1 MEPQSLRPRR
11 VDTQIGRLTMR
22 ELVAQYLSRSISR
35 RRFVNGLTKAGLTA
49 TAAQSVLGAVTSV
62 SFAQEGSPAPYVP
75 QGNATTPIPYL
86 PNNRETPAPG
96 AAPAVAGVKPFQG
109 TGGAALAEQ
118 LIACGVKYVFGN
130 SAREDAQFY
139 EALVDRPQLKYV
151 LTPHEGPGAA
161 MAAGY
166 IKASGEPAVVMQA
179 GVVGMVNA
187 MGQIFNAW
195 KEQTPLVVYS
205 YRTDQSRRAGRDG
218 FEEVANQEQMV
229 QPITKYTWLA
239 RRPDMIPESVRRAF
253 KAAWTPPYGPA
264 YISWHS
270 DYNDDRVRADIISQ
284 DQFDPRMRVRPNP
297 DEIVR
302 AAKLLVEARMPLM
315 VVGDEIYKA
324 KAAGKAVKLAELLGM
339 PVTQVRQLY
348 ANFPETHAL
357 WVGNLAGNSLNSLNY
372 PKSAD
377 VIINVGNK
385 FQHNGPAP
393 IVPRGP
399 KFIDM
404 RIDHGSMGNVMI
416 TEVPLVCDVGYGLDD
431 LIAAVEQL
439 LTPALRQKAADRAV
453 DVSKFG
459 QWAKAA
465 RAQVVN
471 NPDWEESPI
480 IADRLT
486 WEVAK
491 FADPDAIIVHEA
503 GSVALHS
510 FDFNPI
516 GGRELFFYYGAHLGS
531 GVGTAAGVKLAR
543 PNQQVICLVGDGSFI
558 FGPTAL
564 WNMARL
570 QLPVITVVYNNH
582 AYGGPHSR
590 VIANVPG
597 GRMVQTGQFVHDYL
611 GSPDMNMAAI
621 AKGFGVDGEVV
632 ESPEQLREALA
643 RARKAT
649 VEGKAYLI
657 DAQVARKG
665 VAWADTPWIPPIQ
678 VAAVRQKK
686 V

>member
-1 MEPQSLRPRR
+1 VVGP
-11 VDTQIGRLTMR
+11 
-22 ELVAQYLSRSISR
+22 
-35 RRFVNGLTKAGLTA
+35 
-49 TAAQSVLGAVTSV
+49 
-62 SFAQEGSPAPYVP
+62 
-75 QGNATTPIPYL
+75 
-86 PNNRETPAPG
+86 
-96 AAPAVAGVKPFQG
+96 VKQFQG
-109 TGGAALAEQ
+109 TGGAAFAEQ
-118 LIACGVKYVFGN
+118 LIASGVKYVFGN
-130 SAREDAQFY
+130 SASEDAQFY
-139 EALVDRPQLKYV
+139 EALVDRPQLKYI

-166 IKASGEPAVVMQA
+166 IKASGEPTIVMQA
-179 GVVGMVNA
+179 AVVGMANA
-187 MGQIFNAW
+187 IGQIYNAH

-218 FEEVANQEQMV
+218 FEEVLNQEQIV

-239 RRPDMIPESVRRAF
+239 RRPDMIPETIRRAF
-253 KAAWTPPYGPA
+253 KAAWTPPYGPS

-270 DYNDDRVRADIISQ
+270 DYNDEPVRTEIIPQ
-284 DQFDPRMRVRPNP
+284 DQVDPRMRVRPNP
-297 DEIVR
+297 EDVQR
-302 AAKLLVEARMPLM
+302 AAKLLVEARMPVM
-315 VVGDEIYKA
+315 IVGDEIYKA
-324 KAAGKAVKLAELLGM
+324 KAAAKAVKLAELLGM

-348 ANFPETHAL
+348 ANFPEGHPL
-357 WVGNLAGNSLNSLNY
+357 WVGNVAGGGLNSLTW
-372 PKSAD
+372 PKGYD
-377 VIINVGNK
+377 VVLNVGNK
-385 FQHNGPAP
+385 FQHNGANP

-404 RIDHGSMGNVMI
+404 RIDHWSMGNVML
-416 TEVPLVCDVGYGLDD
+416 TEVPLVADVGYGLDD

-439 LTPALRQKAADRAV
+439 MTASIKQKAAERAV
-453 DVSKFG
+453 EVKKFG
-459 QWAKAA
+459 DSARML
-465 RAQVVN
+465 RAQIIN
-471 NPDWEESPI
+471 SPDWNQAPLI
-480 IADRLT
+480 TDRLT
-486 WEVAK
+486 WEIAQ

-510 FDFNPI
+510 FNFNPL

-543 PNQQVICLVGDGSFI
+543 PNQQVICLVGDGSFT

-590 VIANVPG
+590 VINNVPG

-611 GSPDMNMAAI
+611 GNPDMDMAAI

-632 ESPEQLREALA
+632 HNPAQLKEALA
-643 RARKAT
+643 RARKHT
-649 VEGKAYLI
+649 VEGKPYLLDVQI
-657 DAQVARKG
+657 ARKG
-665 VAWADTPWIPPIQ
+665 VGWAEKPWVPP
-678 VAAVRQKK
+678 VRIAEMRTRK

>member
-1 MEPQSLRPRR
+1 
-11 VDTQIGRLTMR
+11 MR
-22 ELVAQYLSRSISR
+22 ELVAQYLSHSISR
-35 RRFVNGLTKAGLTA
+35 RRFVGGLTKAGLTA
-49 TAAQSVLGAVTSV
+49 TAAQSVLTAVTSV
-62 SFAQEGSPAPYVP
+62 SYAQGAGPQPNPAP
-75 QGNATTPIPYL
+75 A
-86 PNNRETPAPG
+86 A
-96 AAPAVAGVKPFQG
+96 AAPAASGPAASVVAGVKPFQG
-109 TGGAALAEQ
+109 PGGAAFAEQ

-130 SAREDAQFY
+130 SASEDAQFY
-139 EALVDRPQLKYV
+139 EALVDRPQLKYI

-166 IKASGEPAVVMQA
+166 IKASGEPAIVMQA
-179 GVVGMVNA
+179 AVVGMANA
-187 MGQIFNAW
+187 IGQMFNAF

-205 YRTDQSRRAGRDG
+205 YRTDQTRRAGRDG
-218 FEEVANQEQMV
+218 FEEVPNQEQIV
-229 QPITKYTWLA
+229 QPITKYSWLA
-239 RRPDMIPESVRRAF
+239 RRADMIPETVRRGF

-270 DYNDDRVRADIISQ
+270 DFNDERVRTEIIAQ
-284 DQFDPRMRVRPNP
+284 ELIDPRMRVRPNP
-297 DEIVR
+297 DELQR

-315 VVGDEIYKA
+315 VVGDEIYKT
-324 KAAGKAVKLAELLGM
+324 KATAKAVKLAEMLGM

-348 ANFPETHAL
+348 ANFPETHPL

-385 FQHNGPAP
+385 FQHNGPTP

-404 RIDHGSMGNVMI
+404 RIDHGSMGNVML

-439 LTPALRQKAADRAV
+439 LTPALRQKAVERTG
-453 DVSKFG
+453 DVRKFSE
-459 QWAKAA
+459 WAKSA

-471 NPDWEESPI
+471 NPDWDQSPI

-486 WEVAK
+486 WEIAK

-570 QLPVITVVYNNH
+570 ELPVITVVYNNH

-597 GRMVQTGQFVHDYL
+597 GRMMQTGQFVHDYL
-611 GSPDMNMAAI
+611 GSP
-621 AKGFGVDGEVV
+621 
-632 ESPEQLREALA
+632 
-643 RARKAT
+643 T
-649 VEGKAYLI
+649 
-657 DAQVARKG
+657 
-665 VAWADTPWIPPIQ
+665 
-678 VAAVRQKK
+678 
-686 V
+686 

>member
-1 MEPQSLRPRR
+1 
-11 VDTQIGRLTMR
+11 MR
-22 ELVAQYLSRSISR
+22 DLVARYLSQGISR
-35 RRFVNGLTKAGLTA
+35 RGFVGGLTKAGLTA
-49 TAAQSVLGAVTSV
+49 TAAQSVLTAVASVNSVHAQGAGPQ
-62 SFAQEGSPAPYVP
+62 AGSAPAAPAP
-75 QGNATTPIPYL
+75 
-86 PNNRETPAPG
+86 AP
-96 AAPAVAGVKPFQG
+96 AAPAATAVAGVKPFQG
-109 TGGAALAEQ
+109 TGGAAFAEQ
-118 LIACGVKYVFGN
+118 LIGCGVKYVFGN
-130 SAREDAQFY
+130 SASEDAQFY
-139 EALVDRPQLKYV
+139 EALVDRPQLKYI

-166 IKASGEPAVVMQA
+166 IKASGEAAIVMQA
-179 GVVGMVNA
+179 AVVGMANA
-187 MGQIFNAW
+187 IGQMFNAF

-205 YRTDQSRRAGRDG
+205 YRTDQTRRAGRDG

-239 RRPDMIPESVRRAF
+239 RRPDMIPETVRRGF

-270 DYNDDRVRADIISQ
+270 DYNDERVRTEIIAQ
-284 DQFDPRMRVRPNP
+284 ELIDPRMRVRPNP
-297 DEIVR
+297 DEIER

-324 KAAGKAVKLAELLGM
+324 KAVGKAVKLAELLGM

-357 WVGNLAGNSLNSLNY
+357 WVGNVAGNSLNSLNY
-372 PKSAD
+372 PKSTD
-377 VIINVGNK
+377 VILNVGNK
-385 FQHNGPAP
+385 FQHSGPTP

-404 RIDHGSMGNVMI
+404 RIDYASMGNVMV

-431 LIAAVEQL
+431 LIAAIEQL
-439 LTPALRQKAADRAV
+439 LTPALRQKAAERAL
-453 DVSKFG
+453 DVRKFG
-459 QWAKAA
+459 EWAKAA

-471 NPDWEESPI
+471 NPDWNESPI

-510 FDFNPI
+510 FDFDPN

-570 QLPVITVVYNNH
+570 ELPVIVVVYNNH

-632 ESPEQLREALA
+632 ESPGQLREALA

-649 VEGKAYLI
+649 VEGKPYLI

-665 VAWADTPWIPPIQ
+665 VAWADKPWIPPIQ
-678 VAAVRQKK
+678 VAALRQKK

>member
-1 MEPQSLRPRR
+1 
-11 VDTQIGRLTMR
+11 MR
-22 ELVAQYLSRSISR
+22 ELVVKYLSKGISR
-35 RRFVNGLTKAGLTA
+35 RSFVTGLTQAGLTM
-49 TAAQSVLGAVTSV
+49 TAAQSVLSSV
-62 SFAQEGSPAPYVP
+62 STVSQAQVAP
-75 QGNATTPIPYL
+75 ATT
-86 PNNRETPAPG
+86 
-96 AAPAVAGVKPFQG
+96 APAAG
-109 TGGAALAEQ
+109 GGAAATVAGPVKQFQGPGGAAFAEQ
-118 LIACGVKYVFGN
+118 LIASGVKYVFGN
-130 SAREDAQFY
+130 SASEDAQFY
-139 EALVDRPQLKYV
+139 EALVDRPQLKYI

-161 MAAGY
+161 MASGY
-166 IKASGEPAVVMQA
+166 IKASGEPTIVMQA
-179 GVVGMVNA
+179 AVVGMANA
-187 MGQIFNAW
+187 IGQIFNAQ

-218 FEEVANQEQMV
+218 FEEVLNQEQIV

-239 RRPDMIPESVRRAF
+239 RRPDMIPETIRRAF
-253 KAAWTPPYGPA
+253 KAAWTPPYGPS

-270 DYNDDRVRADIISQ
+270 DYNDEQVRTEIIPQ
-284 DQFDPRMRVRPNP
+284 DQVDPRMRVRPNP
-297 DEIVR
+297 EDVQR
-302 AAKLLVEARMPLM
+302 AAKLLVEAKMPLM

-324 KAAGKAVKLAELLGM
+324 KAAAKAVKLAEMLGM

-348 ANFPETHAL
+348 ANFPEGHAL
-357 WVGNLAGNSLNSLNY
+357 WVGNVPGGGLNSMTW
-372 PKSAD
+372 PKNVD
-377 VIINVGNK
+377 VVINVGNK
-385 FQHNGPAP
+385 FQHNGPNP

-404 RIDHGSMGNVMI
+404 RIDHWSMGNVML
-416 TEVPLVCDVGYGLDD
+416 TEVPLVADVGYGLDD

-439 LTPALRQKAADRAV
+439 MTASLKQKAVERTAEV
-453 DVSKFG
+453 KKFG
-459 QWAKAA
+459 DQARML
-465 RAQVVN
+465 RAQIVN
-471 NPDWEESPI
+471 SPDWDAAPL

-486 WEVAK
+486 WEIAQ

-503 GSVALHS
+503 GSVAVHS
-510 FDFNPI
+510 FEFNPL

-543 PNQQVICLVGDGSFI
+543 PNQQVICLVGDGSFV

-582 AYGGPHSR
+582 AYSGPHSR

-611 GSPDMNMAAI
+611 GNPDMDMASI

-632 ESPEQLREALA
+632 HNPAQLREALA
-643 RARKAT
+643 RARRHT
-649 VEGKAYLI
+649 VEGKPYLL
-657 DAQVARKG
+657 DVQLARKG
-665 VAWADTPWIPPIQ
+665 VGWAEKPWVPPVR
-678 VAAVRQKK
+678 VAEMRTKK

>member
-1 MEPQSLRPRR
+1 
-11 VDTQIGRLTMR
+11 MR
-22 ELVAQYLSRSISR
+22 ELVARYLSRSISR
-35 RRFVNGLTKAGLTA
+35 RGFLKGLTTAGISL
-49 TAAQSVLGAVTSV
+49 AAAESILESLVPVAH
-62 SFAQEGSPAPYVP
+62 AQDTRRVAPDAIKMVEGS
-75 QGNATTPIPYL
+75 
-86 PNNRETPAPG
+86 
-96 AAPAVAGVKPFQG
+96 
-109 TGGAALAEQ
+109 GGAAFADQ
-118 LIACGVKYVFGN
+118 LIASGVKYVFGN
-130 SAREDAQFY
+130 SASEDAQFY
-139 EALVDRPQLKYV
+139 EALVDRPQLKYI

-166 IKASGEPAVVMQA
+166 IKASGEAAIVMQA
-179 GVVGMVNA
+179 AVVGMANA
-187 MGQIFNAW
+187 IGQMFNAF

-205 YRTDQSRRAGRDG
+205 YRTDQTRRAGRDG

-239 RRPDMIPESVRRAF
+239 RRPDMIPETVRRGF

-270 DYNDDRVRADIISQ
+270 DYNDERVRTEIIAQ
-284 DQFDPRMRVRPNP
+284 ELIDPRMRVRPNP
-297 DEIVR
+297 DEIQR

-385 FQHNGPAP
+385 FQHSGPAP

-404 RIDHGSMGNVMI
+404 RIDYASMGNVML
-416 TEVPLVCDVGYGLDD
+416 TEVPLVADVGHGLDD
-431 LIAAVEQL
+431 LTAAVEQL
-439 LTPALRQKAADRAV
+439 MTPALKQKAAERAAEV
-453 DVSKFG
+453 KKFST
-459 QWAKAA
+459 WARAA
-465 RAQVVN
+465 RDQIVN
-471 NPDWEESPI
+471 NPDWDQGPI

-510 FDFNPI
+510 FDFDPI

-531 GVGTAAGVKLAR
+531 GVGTAARVKLAR

-564 WNMARL
+564 WNMAR
-570 QLPVITVVYNNH
+570 QELPVITIVYNNH
-582 AYGGPHSR
+582 AYSGPHSR
-590 VIANVPG
+590 AVEHVAG

-611 GSPDMNMAAI
+611 GNPDMNMVHI
-621 AKGFGVDGEVV
+621 AKGFGVEGEAA
-632 ESPEQLREALA
+632 ESPGQLKEALV
-643 RARKAT
+643 RARRAT
-649 VEGKAYLI
+649 QGGRPYLI
-657 DAQVARKG
+657 DAQVRRTG
-665 VAWADTPWIPPIQ
+665 VGWAENPWTPPIRIAQ
-678 VAAVRQKK
+678 TRTRK

>member
-1 MEPQSLRPRR
+1 
-11 VDTQIGRLTMR
+11 MR
-22 ELVAQYLSRSISR
+22 DLVARYLSQGISR
-35 RRFVNGLTKAGLTA
+35 RVFVGGLTKAGLTA
-49 TAAQSVLGAVTSV
+49 TAAQSVLTAVASVNSVHAQGAGPQ
-62 SFAQEGSPAPYVP
+62 AGSAPAAAAPAP
-75 QGNATTPIPYL
+75 
-86 PNNRETPAPG
+86 
-96 AAPAVAGVKPFQG
+96 AAPVATAVAGVKPFQG
-109 TGGAALAEQ
+109 TGGAAFAEQ
-118 LIACGVKYVFGN
+118 LIGCGVKYVFGN
-130 SAREDAQFY
+130 SASEDAQFY
-139 EALVDRPQLKYV
+139 EALVDRPQLKYI

-166 IKASGEPAVVMQA
+166 IKASGEAAIVMQA
-179 GVVGMVNA
+179 AVVGMANA
-187 MGQIFNAW
+187 IGQMFNAF

-205 YRTDQSRRAGRDG
+205 YRTDQTRRAGRDG

-239 RRPDMIPESVRRAF
+239 RRPDMIPETVRRGF

-270 DYNDDRVRADIISQ
+270 DYNDERVRTEIIAQ
-284 DQFDPRMRVRPNP
+284 ELIDPRMRVRPNP
-297 DEIVR
+297 DEIER

-324 KAAGKAVKLAELLGM
+324 KAVGKAVKLAELLGM

-357 WVGNLAGNSLNSLNY
+357 WVGNVAGNSLNSLNY
-372 PKSAD
+372 PKSTD
-377 VIINVGNK
+377 VILNVGNK
-385 FQHNGPAP
+385 FQHSGPAP

-404 RIDHGSMGNVMI
+404 RIDYASMGNVMV

-431 LIAAVEQL
+431 LIAAIEQL
-439 LTPALRQKAADRAV
+439 LTPALRQKAAERAL
-453 DVSKFG
+453 DVRKFG
-459 QWAKAA
+459 EWAKAA

-471 NPDWEESPI
+471 NPDWNDSPI

-510 FDFNPI
+510 FDFDPN

-570 QLPVITVVYNNH
+570 ELPVIVVVYNNH

-632 ESPEQLREALA
+632 ESPGQLREALA

-649 VEGKAYLI
+649 VEGKPYLI

-665 VAWADTPWIPPIQ
+665 VAWADKPWIPPIQ
-678 VAAVRQKK
+678 VAALRQKK

>member
-1 MEPQSLRPRR
+1 
-11 VDTQIGRLTMR
+11 MR
-22 ELVAQYLSRSISR
+22 ELVAQYLSKGISR
-35 RRFVNGLTKAGLTA
+35 RTFVGGLTKAGLTT
-49 TAAQSVLGAVTSV
+49 TAAQSVLSAVASV
-62 SFAQEGSPAPYVP
+62 SYAQGAPPAP
-75 QGNATTPIPYL
+75 AA
-86 PNNRETPAPG
+86 PAAGAG
-96 AAPAVAGVKPFQG
+96 AAAGTAAVAGVKPFQG
-109 TGGAALAEQ
+109 TGGAAFAEQ

-130 SAREDAQFY
+130 SASEDAQFY
-139 EALVDRPQLKYV
+139 EALVDRPQLKYI

-166 IKASGEPAVVMQA
+166 IKASGEPAIVMQA
-179 GVVGMVNA
+179 AVVGMANA
-187 MGQIFNAW
+187 IGQMFNAF

-218 FEEVANQEQMV
+218 FEEVAYQEQMV
-229 QPITKYTWLA
+229 QPITKYSWLA
-239 RRPDMIPESVRRAF
+239 RRPDMIPETIRRGF
-253 KAAWTPPYGPA
+253 KAAWTPPYGPS

-270 DYNDDRVRADIISQ
+270 DYNDERVRTDIIAQ
-284 DQFDPRMRVRPNP
+284 ELVDPRMRVRPNP
-297 DEIVR
+297 DEVQR

-348 ANFPETHAL
+348 ANFPEVHPL
-357 WVGNLAGNSLNSLNY
+357 WVGNLAGSSLASLTY

-385 FQHNGPAP
+385 FQHSGAAP

-404 RIDHGSMGNVMI
+404 RIDHGSMGNVML

-439 LTPALRQKAADRAV
+439 VTPALKQKAAERAV
-453 DVSKFG
+453 EVRKFSE
-459 QWAKAA
+459 WAKAA
-465 RAQVVN
+465 RSQVVN
-471 NPDWEESPI
+471 NPDWEASPI

-486 WEVAK
+486 FEVAQ

-510 FDFNPI
+510 FDFNPAG

-570 QLPVITVVYNNH
+570 ELPVITVVYNNH

-590 VIANVPG
+590 VINNVPG
-597 GRMVQTGQFVHDYL
+597 GRMVQTGQFYHDYL

-632 ESPEQLREALA
+632 ESPGQLREALL
-643 RARKAT
+643 RARKHT
-649 VEGKAYLI
+649 VEGKPYLI

-665 VAWADTPWIPPIQ
+665 VAWADKPWIPPIQ
-678 VAAVRQKK
+678 VAALRQKK

>member
-1 MEPQSLRPRR
+1 
-11 VDTQIGRLTMR
+11 MR
-22 ELVAQYLSRSISR
+22 DLVVKYLSKGVSR
-35 RRFVNGLTKAGLTA
+35 RNFVTGLTKAGLTM
-49 TAAQSVLGAVTSV
+49 TAAQSVLSSV
-62 SFAQEGSPAPYVP
+62 STVTLAQ
-75 QGNATTPIPYL
+75 T
-86 PNNRETPAPG
+86 
-96 AAPAVAGVKPFQG
+96 APAAAAGPVKTFEG
-109 TGGAALAEQ
+109 HGGGAFAEQ
-118 LIACGVKYVFGN
+118 LIASGVKYVFGN
-130 SAREDAQFY
+130 SASEDAQFY
-139 EALVDRPQLKYV
+139 EALVDRPQLKYI

-166 IKASGEPAVVMQA
+166 VKASGEPAMVMQA
-179 GVVGMVNA
+179 GVVGMANA
-187 MGQIFNAW
+187 IGQMFNAH
-195 KEQTPLVVYS
+195 KEQTPLVFYS

-218 FEEVANQEQMV
+218 FEEVLNQEQMV

-239 RRPDMIPESVRRAF
+239 RRGDMIPETVRRAF
-253 KAAWTPPYGPA
+253 KAAWTPPYGPS

-270 DYNDDRVRADIISQ
+270 DFNEEKVKTEIIPQ

-297 DEIVR
+297 DDVQR
-302 AAKLLVEARMPLM
+302 AARLLVEARMPLM

-324 KAAGKAVKLAELLGM
+324 KAAAKAVKLAELLGM

-348 ANFPETHAL
+348 ANFPEAHPL
-357 WVGNLAGNSLNSLNY
+357 WVGNLAGGNLNSLPY
-372 PKSAD
+372 PKGVD
-377 VIINVGNK
+377 VVINVGNK
-385 FQHNGPAP
+385 FQHNGPNP

-404 RIDHGSMGNVMI
+404 RIDHWSMGNVML
-416 TEVPLVCDVGYGLDD
+416 TEVPLVADVGYGLDD
-431 LIAAVEQL
+431 MIAAVEQL
-439 LTPALRQKAADRAV
+439 MTASSRQKAAERAEEV
-453 DVSKFG
+453 KKFSTMALTLRG
-459 QWAKAA
+459 GII
-465 RAQVVN
+465 N
-471 NPDWEESPI
+471 SPDWDQAPI

-486 WEVAK
+486 YEVAK

-510 FDFNPI
+510 FDFNPL

-543 PNQQVICLVGDGSFI
+543 PNQQVICLVGDGSFT

-582 AYGGPHSR
+582 AYSGPHSR
-590 VIANVPG
+590 VINNVPG

-611 GSPDMNMAAI
+611 GNPDMDMASI

-632 ESPEQLREALA
+632 QNPTQLREALA
-643 RARKAT
+643 RARKHT
-649 VEGKAYLI
+649 VEGKPYLL
-657 DAQVARKG
+657 DVQVARKG
-665 VAWADTPWIPPIQ
+665 VGWAQSPWVPPIR
-678 VAAVRQKK
+678 VAETRTRK